1 MKKEV
6 TLINFN
12 TQNLYSTEK
21 KINFKKKITIKNKVY
36 EKNKK
41 IKSKKLKV
49 LGNFFKLKYKKKKK
63 LIKFNLC
70 LAHKIYILK
79 NVNNFS
85 CFKKIKKN
93 KLIFLE
99 KNKTIKSRSSKLS
112 NLSFFFLNSILKLA
126 LCCCLPMGFYNGKK

>member
-49 LGNFFKLKYKKKKK
+49 LGNFFKLKYSSRK
-63 LIKFNLC
+63 LLT
-70 LAHKIYILK
+70 LVY
-79 NVNNFS
+79 S
-85 CFKKIKKN
+85 CI
-93 KLIFLE
+93 I
-99 KNKTIKSRSSKLS
+99 SH
-112 NLSFFFLNSILKLA
+112 FLN
-126 LCCCLPMGFYNGKK
+126 